1 VIRSLFAS
9 LPEAKTR
16 GYKAVRF
23 SFNAHGGCCD
33 TCRGHGCKWVEMHF
47 LPDEWVTCAASNG
60 SRYNHQ
66 TVKVTYHGSIAD
78 VLKMEVQEALE
89 FFTPYSKIATIL
101 QTLCDVGLK
110 HIKLGQ
116 SALTLSGGEAQRV
129 KLAKELSRIAV
140 GNVES

>member
-1 VIRSLFAS
+1 
-9 LPEAKTR
+9 
-16 GYKAVRF
+16 
-23 SFNAHGGCCD
+23 
-33 TCRGHGCKWVEMHF
+33 MHF
-47 LPDEWVTCAASNG
+47 LPDGWVTCAACNG

-66 TVKVTYHGSIAD
+66 TLEVTYHSSIAD
-78 VLKMEVQEALE
+78 VLEMEVQEALE
-89 FFTPYSKIATIL
+89 FFAPHPKIARIL